1 MSNIVVEEE
10 SGVETADFKVQ
21 KERKLQLWLFVFLVN
36 NLLSHILYMRV
47 RWIRKTYCVIQRIR
61 RVRRLKAVLS
71 INCIYWFGFMI
82 GKIRLLN
89 YRMRERIWPLVFGL
103 ASTICLILRISAK
116 WAKLLWS
123 YSPKII
129 IVGNK
134 VQREVE
140 KRRSTYKDR
149 EERSVCGFFW
159 KEELLWNL

>member
-1 MSNIVVEEE
+1 MSNIIVEEE
-10 SGVETADFKVQ
+10 SGVETEDFEVQ
-21 KERKLQLWLFVFLVN
+21 KEWKLRLWLFVFLVN
-36 NLLSHILYMRV
+36 HLFFHILHMRV
-47 RWIRKTYCVIQRIR
+47 RWIRKTCCIIQRIR

-71 INCIYWFGFMI
+71 IHCIYWFWFKI

-103 ASTICLILRISAK
+103 ALTICLILRISTK

-123 YSPKII
+123 YSLKI

-134 VQREVE
+134 VQREAE
-140 KRRSTYKDR
+140 KRRCTYKDR
-149 EERSVCGFFW
+149 DERSVCGFFW